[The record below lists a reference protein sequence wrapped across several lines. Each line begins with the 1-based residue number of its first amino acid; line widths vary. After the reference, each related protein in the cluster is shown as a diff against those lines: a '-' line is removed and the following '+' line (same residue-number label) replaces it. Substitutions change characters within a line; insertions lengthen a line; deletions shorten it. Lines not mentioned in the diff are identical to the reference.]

1 MVESTSIF
9 KRGPENTMNVILTKN
24 VPKLGEVGDVCAVKS
39 GYGRN
44 YLIPQGMAIM
54 ATTGALKQIGD
65 LKRTETRRQDKIRH
79 EMKELATRI
88 ENQRLEFTA
97 KVGETGRLY
106 GSVTAANI
114 ADALEEKLGHEVD
127 RRKITL
133 DESIRTLGDHLVP
146 IHLMPGVDAN
156 ISVKVVADAELVK
169 DAPIEPV
176 AEVVADDDG
185 AAEPA
190 MDDDAGSDAD
200 AAESSEG

>member
-1 MVESTSIF
+1 
-9 KRGPENTMNVILTKN
+9 MNVILTKN
-24 VPKLGEVGDVCAVKS
+24 VQKLGEVGDVCAVKA

-54 ATTGALKQIGD
+54 ATSGALKQIGD
-65 LKRTETRRQDKIRH
+65 LKRTEMRRQDKIRH
-79 EMKELATRI
+79 EMQELAKRI
-88 ENQRLEFTA
+88 ENQHLEFTA

-114 ADALEEKLGHEVD
+114 ADELEEKLGHEID
-127 RRKITL
+127 RRKINL
-133 DESIRTLGDHLVP
+133 DESIRTLGDHKVP

-169 DAPIEPV
+169 DAPIESAV
-176 AEVVADDDG
+176 EV
-185 AAEPA
+185 AAEAETETEAA
-190 MDDDAGSDAD
+190 MVEDAGSDTD